1 MLRVFGEFLLLFWL
15 LGMLVH
21 LIGFAQVFGVAAL
34 ALFTVDFLLAAFAR
48 TPDVFKAGKKHVL

>member
-1 MLRVFGEFLLLFWL
+1 MLLFWL